1 MKRTTFQNLLTI
13 AVVAASVATH
23 AQERSLSIITD
34 QDFFY
39 TVDKT
44 RNEDRNYTQGSSI
57 TVADPHFI
65 GSWIFWPHR
74 ILNGLNNSLANQ
86 REELMSAVTIVGT
99 AFTPRIIDS
108 INPIVGDR
116 PFAFLL
122 ALSTTQVNRIGFPK
136 LKGGR
141 YEAFTLNYGLLG
153 TTLGYSFQG
162 WAHANLVKGRP
173 TDPKGWNTQIG
184 KGVKPTFLF
193 NYEKIVTTLLV
204 RSDTARPSALGIDGF
219 WSFGGSFG
227 YYERVF
233 SGLGVRIGKINPS
246 NVSSWAFWGSSIG
259 SANRNVV
266 PGIVPV
272 QNSSFELFGF
282 SRATV
287 NLMARNALLRG
298 LRFGRSAGEYTLD
311 PSWINVAVLDWEFG
325 MAFGWYWNKQLVS
338 GETRERFFRILYKN
352 TVRSPEFNSR
362 IFAPRW
368 HYFGS
373 AGIQFTIN

>member
-1 MKRTTFQNLLTI
+1 MKKQTTVLSL
-13 AVVAASVATH
+13 AVAVTLFFTPLR
-23 AQERSLSIITD
+23 AQEKSFSLITD

-44 RNEDRNYTQGSSI
+44 KNEDRNYTQGTSFTI
-57 TVADPHFI
+57 ADPDFF
-65 GSWIFWPHR
+65 GSWIFFPHR
-74 ILNGLNNSLANQ
+74 LLNDRNLEGPNA
-86 REELMSAVTIVGT
+86 REPLMSAITVMGT

-116 PFAFLL
+116 PFSFLL
-122 ALSTTQVNRIGFPK
+122 ALSTTQVNRIGIPA
-136 LKGGR
+136 LVGGR
-141 YEAFTLNYGLLG
+141 YEAFTLNYALLG

-162 WAHANLVKGRP
+162 FAHKHIVKGRP

-184 KGVKPTFLF
+184 RGVRPTFLF
-193 NYEKIVTTLLV
+193 NYEKMVTTLIA
-204 RSDTARPSALGIDGF
+204 RTSTATPSSFGMDGF
-219 WSFGGSFG
+219 WNFGGSFG
-227 YYERVF
+227 YYERVY
-233 SGLGVRIGKINPS
+233 SGLGFRFGHINPA
-246 NVSSWAFWGSSIG
+246 NVSSWAFWGSSISSG
-259 SANRNVV
+259 NRNVI
-266 PGIVPV
+266 PNTTPT
-272 QNSSFELFGF
+272 SKKSFELFGF

-325 MAFGWYWNKQLVS
+325 LAFGWYKLHEPKNGLA
-338 GETRERFFRILYKN
+338 RERYFRILYKN

-373 AGIQFTIN
+373 AGIQFTIS